1 MVFVSHETLKK
12 TVKKRSNVSCETLHV
27 YTFICIFI
35 QIKGV
40 RFCGIQIHK
49 LHTIL
54 YTVYI
59 VYIIY
64 IVHMY
69 TITLYIILYTSIHHI
84 TLYTIVLTVYR
95 HTSIH
100 EYMYICIII
109 YILIYCIQSM

>member
-1 MVFVSHETLKK
+1 MVFVSCETLKK
-12 TVKKRSNVSCETLHV
+12 TVKKRLNVSCETLHKH
-27 YTFICIFI
+27 TFICIFI

-40 RFCGIQIHK
+40 RFCGIQTHK

-54 YTVYI
+54 YNVYSVYI
-59 VYIIY
+59 TH

-84 TLYTIVLTVYR
+84 TLYTITLTVYR

-100 EYMYICIII
+100 EYMYICINV
-109 YILIYCIQSM
+109 YILIHCIQSM